1 MAGIDNGV
9 DLNTK
14 ILSWTEMQS
23 HIHKLSSQFIPD
35 EVNVNS
41 VGARPNGVI
50 LPQNKNWVLTGGRD
64 LAAWTRTDMSSRTRR
79 TTVKFGDGMMW
90 LLVSPQM
97 LSTERSSI
105 QSWHEILRDLWNT
118 LRWKDGVDSAPM
130 KNDTAQCSLFTST
143 ERIARA

>member
-1 MAGIDNGV
+1 MLVQGQ
-9 DLNTK
+9 
-14 ILSWTEMQS
+14 TES
-23 HIHKLSSQFIPD
+23 IFLKYY
-35 EVNVNS
+35 
-41 VGARPNGVI
+41 
-50 LPQNKNWVLTGGRD
+50 KNWVLTGGRD

-79 TTVKFGDGMMW
+79 TTVKFGPDGVMW

-105 QSWHEILRDLWNT
+105 QSWHEMLRGLWNT

-130 KNDTAQCSLFTST
+130 KNDTAQYSLFTSA